1 MIWKCIY
8 FCNLPKSVFPTLCQF
23 VPSKVKL
30 SDCQREY
37 SNLLYSAFYP
47 IILSKKTTKTIQSGK
62 QLNTRHIANWGTRRL
77 KTCRMAWPEGPNR
90 ALIRA
95 ALQCNMAGLATG
107 YGIVNIYAKPV
118 MRQTGCALFA
128 FPGFQCAFVMFQHLA
143 GHFAACL
150 SRYACSKGSGQS
162 ARHNN

>member
-47 IILSKKTTKTIQSGK
+47 IILYGK
-62 QLNTRHIANWGTRRL
+62 NVLYRTCGHNKLCPYGGCLKCLQVNNFYIGLVLFLCHGYDYGFKRRPFSL
-77 KTCRMAWPEGPNR
+77 QDMALCLWK
-90 ALIRA
+90 
-95 ALQCNMAGLATG
+95 CD
-107 YGIVNIYAKPV
+107 
-118 MRQTGCALFA
+118 
-128 FPGFQCAFVMFQHLA
+128 
-143 GHFAACL
+143 L
-150 SRYACSKGSGQS
+150 SRCKRIPLANVPEASGI
-162 ARHNN
+162 RK